1 MFAGDAMP
9 WLADTDV
16 SAAYGFARG
25 MVEAPTEAELRR
37 RVLHTLAELV
47 PADVLTWD
55 RVELATGA
63 VDHEAAPADAEPRGA
78 FDAVVESAADHPLL
92 AAHAARRRPAL
103 RLSELVQTGPLT
115 RSELYDHLLHAA
127 GVEYEIAIG
136 MRSGRGEAVV
146 VGLGRTER
154 EFSERDRDVL
164 DIACP
169 LLEGALRTTQARA
182 RLAHALAA
190 DPPPG
195 TAVVLLNRDGEIELS
210 SPDADRWLAEHFD
223 AAEHPGW
230 LPGPV
235 ADWLA
240 LPPRPPLV
248 SERDGRHLTVC
259 LLPGDPHALLLEER
273 VARFHTD
280 ALDRL
285 GLTPRETEV
294 LRAAAILEDEAEIAW
309 DLFLSL
315 HAVRARL
322 ARLEAKL
329 GVRTAS
335 DAVARALRES
345 T

>member
-9 WLADTDV
+9 WLADADV
-16 SAAYGFARG
+16 NAAYGFARG
-25 MVEAPTEAELRR
+25 MVGAPTEAELRR
-37 RVLHTLAELV
+37 RVLDTLAELV

-63 VDHEAAPADAEPRGA
+63 VGHEAIPAAAEPPGA
-78 FDAVVESAADHPLL
+78 FAAVVERAGDHPLL

-103 RLSELVQTGPLT
+103 RLSELVEARPLT
-115 RSELYDHLLHAA
+115 RSELYDYLLHAA
-127 GVEYEIAIG
+127 GVEYEIAIC
-136 MRSGRGEAVV
+136 MRGGRGEAVV
-146 VGLGRTER
+146 LGLGRTER

-164 DIACP
+164 DLACP
-169 LLEGALRTTQARA
+169 VLEDALRTTQARG
-182 RLAHALAA
+182 RLAQALAA

-210 SPDADRWLAEHFD
+210 SPRADRWLAEHFD

-235 ADWLA
+235 AEWLA

-248 SERDGRHLTVC
+248 SERDGRRLTVW
-259 LLPGDPHALLLEER
+259 LLPGDPHALLLEGH
-273 VARFHTD
+273 VARFCPD

-294 LRAAAILEDEAEIAW
+294 LRAAARLDDEAEIAW

-322 ARLEAKL
+322 AGLEAKL
-329 GVRTAS
+329 GVPTAA
-335 DAVARALRES
+335 DAIARALHES